1 MKKFGWFLIVG
12 AISGCSGS
20 TEDSPTPAESPT
32 SPAES
37 PTAAPVTP
45 TEAPATPTEA
55 PATPTAAPVTP
66 TEVPPTPTQEPTP
79 PPTPVPWKPELLTE
93 GLSSPWF
100 YEYLGNGDGGVGH
113 LTYWKMSKTGEA
125 YLALPVEEQAKVNK
139 IQTTNLVTS
148 GVAPTVQVPGYEA
161 TGTLTVIEGGASRT
175 QEVLLKLPVEWNG
188 RLVVLPS
195 PGVHTEFG
203 NELGYSWWLTE
214 AGYAVASTNK
224 GVTNAGAS
232 SAATLQN
239 GQHPTAQ
246 WGAMTLDL
254 TRWAQARLA
263 AVTGETPRFTYL
275 AGQSNGGYVVRRAL
289 ELDHQRVQ
297 TGETPLFDGALDH
310 EGGYWPDARVMDT
323 DVNGQVSVS
332 EFLAAPNLVNDTCEA
347 SLVMGWIYAENTAC
361 KPENYTT
368 ETRYAGAQAGMVG
381 AGFLPESAIGW
392 CAYNN
397 TFDYLKAFGTS
408 YAYWKGVGYYNYSCW
423 LYTAELMGHDSTASA
438 AYTPFSFDGNI
449 PPLYA
454 YMSSTPDRGITADT
468 VAEALRL
475 ANTGEFSA
483 PLISIQGELDTLLG
497 THGHGYAYQDAVA
510 KYGNSALH
518 RFYVVAGG
526 FHVDLH
532 ADGAALDFN
541 NDGTMGNEGAAAE
554 LTPLQGYVQRAF
566 EYLVA
571 WTEEGQAAPASK
583 TITTNPASDV
593 LDPTQLSFE

>member
-1 MKKFGWFLIVG
+1 MRHLGWLLVLG
-12 AISGCSGS
+12 AISGCSS
-20 TEDSPTPAESPT
+20 SDDESPTPSDSPTAPVET
-32 SPAES
+32 
-37 PTAAPVTP
+37 PTAAPATPTMAPATPTQAPATP

-55 PATPTAAPVTP
+55 PATPTA
-66 TEVPPTPTQEPTP
+66 EPTPTA
-79 PPTPVPWKPELLTE
+79 TPVPWQPALLTE
-93 GLSSPWF
+93 GLSNPWF
-100 YEYLGNGDGGVGH
+100 YEYLGNGDGGLAH
-113 LTYWKMSKTGEA
+113 LTYWKMSKTGET
-125 YLALPVEEQAKVNK
+125 YLALPAQEQAKVNK
-139 IQTTNLVTS
+139 IQTTNLITS
-148 GVAPTVQVPGYEA
+148 AVAPTVQVPGYEA
-161 TGTLTVIEGGASRT
+161 TGTLTVAENGVSRV

-203 NELGYSWWLTE
+203 NEMGYAWWLTE

-232 SAATLQN
+232 SATVLQN
-239 GQHPTAQ
+239 GQHPTAL
-246 WGAMTLDL
+246 WGDMTLDL
-254 TRWAQARLA
+254 TRWARTRLE
-263 AVTGETPRFTYL
+263 AVTGEAPSFTYL
-275 AGQSNGGYVVRRAL
+275 AGQSNGGYVVRKAL
-289 ELDHQRVQ
+289 ELDHKRVSS
-297 TGETPLFDGALDH
+297 GETPLYDGALDH

-323 DVNGQVSVS
+323 DENGTVSVA

-347 SLVMGWIYAENTAC
+347 ALVMGWIYAENTAC
-361 KPENYTT
+361 KPENYTS
-368 ETRYAGAQAGMVG
+368 ETRYTGAQTGMLA

-423 LYTAELMGHDSTASA
+423 LYTAELMGHDSTTSA

-454 YMSSTPDRGITADT
+454 YMSTTPDRGITTGA

-475 ANTGEFSA
+475 ANSGEFSA
-483 PLISIQGELDTLLG
+483 PLISIQGDKDTLLG
-497 THGHGYAYQDAVA
+497 TQGHGYAYQDAVE
-510 KYGNSALH
+510 KYGTPALH
-518 RFYVVAGG
+518 RFYVVANG

-566 EYLVA
+566 EYLVTWA
-571 WTEEGQAAPASK
+571 EDGQAAPASK
-583 TITTNPASDV
+583 TITSNPGADV
-593 LDPTQLSFE
+593 LDPAQLSFD